1 MVSGNDI
8 NTFFTMY
15 NPVISGIA
23 EICGILGFIGSIVL
37 SIVSYILKKRA
48 DKADKKLNEYQILIN
63 DLKADNAQIAKTI
76 NNYGLSLSDTK
87 VAAADVFDEKAKN
100 LHNIHMQD
108 KEPDGLKSGDIW
120 ISGDVDIDFGN
131 IDEE

>member
-1 MVSGNDI
+1 MASGNDL
-8 NTFFTMY
+8 NTFFTVY
-15 NPVISGIA
+15 NPIISGIA

-37 SIVSYILKKRA
+37 SIVSCLLKKRA

-63 DLKADNAQIAKTI
+63 DLKADSAQIAKTI

-100 LHNIHMQD
+100 LHNIYVQNKD
-108 KEPDGLKSGDIW
+108 PDNLKKGDIYFPNAN
-120 ISGDVDIDFGN
+120 IDFGD